1 METVMGV
8 VGVLII
14 IIIGMIFGRAV
25 QFVGL
30 ILTAVIKFLKK
41 LFWTLWNTS
50 YVVIF
55 YKMQ

>member
-41 LFWTLWNTS
+41 LF
-50 YVVIF
+50 
-55 YKMQ
+55 